1 MAQLSL
7 TCPTTTTSGFVTTS
21 GHEDIDSL
29 VHMLSEDSFGD
40 IVRNAQ
46 NQVTNFNVL
55 TSVAGTDVR
64 TTEVIRNDQNQAIQV
79 IEKQYDAGGVL
90 VQTLTTDVTRSG
102 GQVVSITTDEVQL
115 F

>member
-7 TCPTTTTSGFVTTS
+7 TCPSPTISGFVTAS

-29 VHMLSEDSFGD
+29 VHVLSEDSFGD
-40 IVRNAQ
+40 IVRNDQ
-46 NQVTNFNVL
+46 NQVTNFNIL
-55 TSVAGTDVR
+55 TSVAGTDIR
-64 TTEVIRNDQNQAIQV
+64 TTEVIRNEQGQAVQV

-102 GQVVSITTDEVQL
+102 GQVVSVTTGEVQL